1 MAIRKWIV
9 PALDTEAAAVL
20 AEECELNPFL
30 ALLLTTRGVKTPEDA
45 TAFLLGNDADDPFMF
60 ADMDAAVERIW
71 NMKAVLPICP

>member
-45 TAFLLGNDADDPFMF
+45 TNERCQNLSNM
-60 ADMDAAVERIW
+60 AVI
-71 NMKAVLPICP
+71 